1 MIIVSQDKID
11 GYFYI
16 NSNSNDKVENF
27 NEDDYIKSLKAQ
39 IRILK
44 ADNNRLIKMLEKRNN
59 K

>member
-1 MIIVSQDKID
+1 MD

-16 NSNSNDKVENF
+16 NSHSNDKIEVF
-27 NEDDYIKSLKAQ
+27 KKDDYIQLLQEQ

-44 ADNNRLIKMLEKRNN
+44 ADNKRLIKMLEKRDN

>member
-1 MIIVSQDKID
+1 MD

-27 NEDDYIKSLKAQ
+27 NEDDYIKSLKAKISVLKKQ
-39 IRILK
+39 ISVLK
-44 ADNNRLIKMLEKRNN
+44 ADNNRLIKMLEKRDN